1 MRGRKL
7 THACAWRRL
16 VMLAVCTALSCV
28 IATAATV
35 ADNITLNGG
44 ESRTITVSSGTDT
57 YTGVISGD
65 GSLVKAGG
73 GTLVLAGNNTF
84 SGGMTINAGAVQ
96 ADTATALGSGT
107 VTLNSKQLLLNAGSS
122 GYTTIDNDIVVT
134 GNLEDNGIQM
144 KTNIY
149 MRGRLTSSG
158 KTVYLCHTAKNTGTP
173 VNGGTSSKHGDID
186 VGSGTLNLNSYG
198 TMCLTGKVTAAKVCG
213 GTRWSSGGTV
223 ELWNPQNEIGSWH
236 IASEHV
242 MCMET
247 NVMRGVLTWEL
258 RGGGYNNCNTF
269 MLNGHDQSVAGIT
282 YTLSSNVEWNKQI
295 TNANPNQIT
304 IKSSPA
310 ATLTIRGRST
320 DCACWSKIQDGVSL
334 VLDARDYA
342 GFTQSFNF
350 QANKTAGTIAVSN
363 GTFAVCEGATFKNV
377 PRIDVA
383 SGGHLTVEGTAN
395 AFPGVTTLALDGKM
409 TLAATAVNTF
419 TSGQIDLA
427 LGENAEVTFPTGMVL
442 AVKSLTVN
450 GSPRS
455 GVFTPANLPQL
466 KQGMIC
472 TEVTDVT
479 STSWTALGADD
490 LMTTGENW
498 SSVPDMQSG
507 AFLPTFALNGSRA
520 SVVYAD
526 TFFNGIRFAG
536 ANGFTIDGANDQAKL
551 FLGSGGIVAAESEGT
566 TAYVIDVPVKRM
578 GATTSVYA
586 PKGQNITFRNAFNDA
601 AGDANG
607 AIAISGLAKNA
618 IDDLGRVSFEGTN
631 VIAGQIVSTSAVWRV
646 SGLLGT
652 PGHVYEGVP
661 TDQSP
666 GAILLRVA
674 SSAPTYVSGSGT
686 HGILLDNATIEKS
699 IWMSAQI
706 GERYLWA
713 ASGTTNEIKGY
724 MKFYG
729 VAWQGIH
736 LEAGSETTLSGGLE
750 ASHSF
755 RMFGGGTLRIKDVPI
770 ICTQSA
776 GFNPNAGTAIFEVPG
791 NKFNYLVQGYAYG
804 NSSASSRVET
814 VVSYAITNGYVQVGG
829 NGSDM
834 THAVAVTGTGT
845 HVLDL
850 HCTTQRCQKLGVMP
864 RGTLTGQYPAMLE
877 VFEGRLAADPIGYS
891 VVGEVTG
898 GVGLHMCGTG
908 TLMLTNKTFASC
920 GDLKVSNGV
929 MEFAA
934 GGSWPNGTNVTVC
947 GTGTLKL
954 GSGDTFDKKH
964 AVIRFA
970 ETGKIE
976 VPAGVSQKFAEGWV
990 DDGNGYAMLAGGR
1003 LYTAENLPA
1012 HISGAGSIHIAGH
1025 GVTVIIR

>member
-1 MRGRKL
+1 MF
-7 THACAWRRL
+7 
-16 VMLAVCTALSCV
+16 AVWTALPCV

-35 ADNITLNGG
+35 ADNITLNNG

-65 GSLVKAGG
+65 GALVKEGG

-84 SGGMTINAGAVQ
+84 SGGVTINAGAVQ

-122 GYTTIDNDIVVT
+122 GFTPIDNDIVVT

-158 KTVYLCHTAKNTGTP
+158 KTVYLCHTATNTGNPT
-173 VNGGTSSKHGDID
+173 NGGTSSIHGEID
-186 VGSGTLNLNSYG
+186 VGSGTLSLNTYG
-198 TMCLTGKVTAAKVCG
+198 TMCLTGKVTAATVYG

-223 ELWNPQNEIGSWH
+223 ELWNPQNEIGIWH

-242 MCMET
+242 SCMET

-258 RGGGYNNCNTF
+258 RGGGFNNCNTF

-334 VLDARDYA
+334 VLDTRDYA

-350 QANKTAGTIAVSN
+350 QENKTAGTIAVSN
-363 GTFAVCEGATFKNV
+363 GTFAVCNGATCKNV

-383 SGGHLTVEGTAN
+383 TGGHLTVEDTVS
-395 AFPGVTTLALDGKM
+395 AFTGVTTLVLDGKM
-409 TLAATAVNTF
+409 TLADTAAATF
-419 TSGQIDLA
+419 TSGQVDLV
-427 LGENAEVTFPTGMVL
+427 LGEDAELNLPAGMTLV
-442 AVKSLTVN
+442 VKSLTVN
-450 GSPRS
+450 GTPRS
-455 GVFTPANLPQL
+455 GMFTPATLPQL
-466 KQGMIC
+466 KQGSLCI
-472 TEVTDVT
+472 EVTGAT
-479 STSWTALGADD
+479 PTSWTALGADD
-490 LMTTGENW
+490 LMTTAANW
-498 SSVPDMQSG
+498 SSVPDLSSG
-507 AFLPTFALNGSRA
+507 AFLPTFAQNGSRA
-520 SVVYAD
+520 SVVNAN

-536 ANGFTIDGANDQAKL
+536 ANGFTIDRANDQAAL
-551 FLGSGGIVAAESEGT
+551 YLGSGGIAAAESEGT
-566 TAYVIDVPVKRM
+566 TAEYVVDVPLKRTSGM
-578 GATTSVYA
+578 TSVYA
-586 PKGQNITFRNAFNDA
+586 PKGQNITFRNAFNDTA
-601 AGDANG
+601 ADMGAPI
-607 AIAISGLAKNA
+607 AIAGLAKDA
-618 IDDLGRVSFEGTN
+618 VADLGRVSFEGTN
-631 VIAGQIVSTSAVWRV
+631 VVAGQIVSTSAVWRV

-652 PGHVYEGVP
+652 PGHVYEGLP
-661 TDQSP
+661 TDKSL

-674 SSAPTYVSGSGT
+674 NSGDAYVSGNGK
-686 HGILLDNATIEKS
+686 HGILLDNAPIETS
-699 IWMSAQI
+699 IWVAAQI
-706 GERYLWA
+706 GERYLLA
-713 ASGTTNEIKGY
+713 PAGTTNEIKGFI
-724 MKFYG
+724 KFYG
-729 VAWQGIH
+729 SAWQGVH
-736 LEAGSETTLSGGLE
+736 LEADSETTLSGGLE

-770 ICTQSA
+770 TCTLSS

-791 NKFNYLVQGYAYG
+791 NTFTYLIQGYSYG
-804 NSSASSRVET
+804 TSAASSRVET
-814 VVSYAITNGYVQVGG
+814 TVSYALTNGYVQVAG
-829 NGSDM
+829 NGSDNS
-834 THAVAVTGTGT
+834 HAVAITGTGT
-845 HVLDL
+845 HVMDL
-850 HCTTQRCQKLGVMP
+850 HCTTQRCQKIGVMA
-864 RGTLTGQYPAMLE
+864 RGTLTGQYPAMME
-877 VFEGRLAADPIGYS
+877 VSEGRLAADPIGYS
-891 VVGEVTG
+891 VDGAVTG
-898 GVGLHMCGTG
+898 GVGFHMCGTG

-920 GDLKVSNGV
+920 GDLKVSSGV

-954 GSGDTFDKKH
+954 GSGDTFNRKH

-970 ETGKIE
+970 DTGKIE
-976 VPAGVSQKFAEGWV
+976 VPAGATEKFAAGWV
-990 DDGNGYAMLAGGR
+990 DDGTGYVKLPGGQ
-1003 LYTAENLPA
+1003 LYTAANLPA
-1012 HISGAGSIHIAGH
+1012 HVSGAGSIYIAGS
-1025 GVTVIIR
+1025 GVTVIFR